1 MEKDIV
7 PSFGIDFRSIE
18 IYGFNRKK
26 ITKKNFKT
34 LKCFLNAISECKK
47 IIKNFKPD
55 IVIGVGGYVTAP
67 VIYSAKS

>member
-26 ITKKNFKT
+26 LLKNFKT

-47 IIKNFKPD
+47 IIKNF
-55 IVIGVGGYVTAP
+55 
-67 VIYSAKS
+67 